1 MKAYLKGIGFKDY
14 QRTYSPVY
22 DSKVYDKEAWEKLL
36 EDFNE
41 NVKVGTYSKLP
52 YADWRV
58 LHLMD
63 GDYKVVWFE
72 IDNIYL
78 APTVTHIQ
86 EFRYLKDSDNFRMI
100 GTDKKYDTSEAYSFG
115 AYLADILFY
124 DYFDYTETGRV
135 DDYRL
140 FGLDN
145 LGAYGP
151 EDSIGWRALNW
162 ALNPAVEGKPGKMI
176 FKNVND
182 SIKNLSYEF
191 DKTTKILNNCYN
203 IYKDSNK
210 EWLNTVYKDVDR
222 VKTSASDCANVEVN
236 PIRAI
241 TVDEAQQSIQ
251 DFLNSQI
258 STEASTASISTD
270 WKYDTSTSKTVPIVG
285 GGVSDSTTIKI
296 GDDGS
301 YATYG
306 TATISIDS
314 GLTDRLDTMEE
325 RINKLETNNDDV
337 KGKGNN
343 MKMFNFDFGPIKDND
358 AIRMSP
364 YGLAVKNVNGTYQA
378 YDKKNGEIMDVDV
391 FNFKADNMFFKIPVG
406 IDAIE
411 AGDVIIFNR
420 RPCFVFGFSEQ
431 GDVIAIDIAMG
442 EKKTIMPTRSPFG
455 NFSFITKVV
464 SLLDNMMTP
473 PSNDNPLGNM
483 WMFTLLD
490 NDNKSMKDILPMMML
505 MNGTNNMSGFN
516 PMMFYFMS
524 DKTDGDKDWLLPM
537 LMMNNFSGK
546 TN

>member
-1 MKAYLKGIGFKDY
+1 MKVYLKGIGFKDY

-41 NVKVGTYSKLP
+41 EVKIGTYSKLP

-72 IDNIYL
+72 IDNVYL
-78 APTVTHIQ
+78 APTVAHIQ
-86 EFRYLKDSDNFRMI
+86 EFKYLKDSDSFRMV

-115 AYLADILFY
+115 AYLADMLFY
-124 DYFDYTETGRV
+124 DYFDCTETTGRV

-145 LGAYGP
+145 LGAYDP
-151 EDSIGWRALNW
+151 EDNIGWRALNW
-162 ALNPAVEGKPGKMI
+162 ALNPAVEGKTGKMI
-176 FKNVND
+176 FENVKDN
-182 SIKNLSYEF
+182 IKNLSYEF
-191 DKTTKILNNCYN
+191 DKTTKILNDCYN
-203 IYKDSNK
+203 LYKDSNK
-210 EWLNTVYKDVDR
+210 EWFNTVYKDVDR
-222 VKTSASDCANVEVN
+222 VKASTPDYANVEVN

-241 TVDEAQQSIQ
+241 TKDEAQQAVQ

-258 STEASTASISTD
+258 STEASTATASTD
-270 WKYDTSTSKTVPIVG
+270 WKYDTSTFKTVPIVG

-296 GDDGS
+296 NNDGS
-301 YATYG
+301 YG

-314 GLTDRLDTMEE
+314 GLTNRIDTIEE
-325 RINKLETNNDDV
+325 RINKLETNNDDM

-358 AIRMSP
+358 AVRMSP

-391 FNFKADNMFFKIPVG
+391 FNFKADNMFFKMPVG

-505 MNGTNNMSGFN
+505 MNGNTGSAMD
-516 PMMFYFMS
+516 PMMLYFMMKDS
-524 DKTDGDKDWLLPM
+524 KGDDDSMLPLL
-537 LMMNNFSGK
+537 LMMNMK
-546 TN
+546 K

>member
-1 MKAYLKGIGFKDY
+1 MKAYLKDIGFKDY
-14 QRTYSPVY
+14 RRTYSPVY

-72 IDNIYL
+72 IDNVYL
-78 APTVTHIQ
+78 APTVAHIQ
-86 EFRYLKDSDNFRMI
+86 EFRYLKDSDNFRMV

-115 AYLADILFY
+115 AYLADMLFY
-124 DYFDYTETGRV
+124 DYFDCMETTGKT

-140 FGLDN
+140 FGLNN
-145 LGAYGP
+145 LGAYGS
-151 EDSIGWRALNW
+151 EDNIGWRALSW

-176 FKNVND
+176 FENVND

-191 DKTTKILNNCYN
+191 DKTTKILNDCYN
-203 IYKDSNK
+203 LYKDSNK
-210 EWLNTVYKDVDR
+210 EWLNTLYKDVDR
-222 VKTSASDCANVEVN
+222 VKTSVSDCANVNVN

-241 TVDEAQQSIQ
+241 TKDEAQQAVQ

-258 STEASTASISTD
+258 STETSTSTD

-306 TATISIDS
+306 ATTISLDS
-314 GLTDRLDTMEE
+314 GLTNRLDTMEE
-325 RINKLETNNDDV
+325 RINKLETNNDDM

-358 AIRMSP
+358 AVRMSP

-378 YDKKNGEIMDVDV
+378 YDKKNGEMMDVDI
-391 FNFKADNMFFKIPVG
+391 FNFKADNMFFKMPVAL
-406 IDAIE
+406 DAVG
-411 AGDVIIFNR
+411 AGDLIIFNR
-420 RPCFVFGFSEQ
+420 KPCFVFGFSEQ
-431 GDVIAIDIAMG
+431 GDVIVIDIALG
-442 EKKTIMPTRSPFG
+442 EKKTILPSKSPF
-455 NFSFITKVV
+455 NFNYITKVV
-464 SLLDNMMTP
+464 SLADSLFGTDTPSAENPFGNILPFMLMSEDN
-473 PSNDNPLGNM
+473 S
-483 WMFTLLD
+483 
-490 NDNKSMKDILPMMML
+490 SMKDMLPM
-505 MNGTNNMSGFN
+505 
-516 PMMFYFMS
+516 
-524 DKTDGDKDWLLPM
+524 M
-537 LMMNNFSGK
+537 LMMNGNAGGTMNPMMLYFMMKNGK
-546 TN
+546 GDDESMLPLLLMMNMKK

>member
-1 MKAYLKGIGFKDY
+1 MKVYLKGIGFKDY
-14 QRTYSPVY
+14 RRTYSPVY

-72 IDNIYL
+72 IDNVYL
-78 APTVTHIQ
+78 APTVAHIQ
-86 EFRYLKDSDNFRMI
+86 EFKYLKDSDSFRMV

-115 AYLADILFY
+115 AYLADMLFY
-124 DYFDYTETGRV
+124 DYFDCTETTGRV

-145 LGAYGP
+145 LGAYDP
-151 EDSIGWRALNW
+151 EDNIGWRALNW
-162 ALNPAVEGKPGKMI
+162 ALNPAVEDTTGKMI
-176 FKNVND
+176 FEDIKDN
-182 SIKNLSYEF
+182 IKNLGYNF
-191 DKTTKILNNCYN
+191 DKTTEILNNCYN
-203 IYKDSNK
+203 IYNDSNK

-222 VKTSASDCANVEVN
+222 VKALTPDYANVEVN

-241 TVDEAQQSIQ
+241 TKDEAQQSIQ

-258 STEASTASISTD
+258 STEASTAFASTD

-285 GGVSDSTTIKI
+285 GGVSDSTPIKI
-296 GDDGS
+296 NNDGS
-301 YATYG
+301 YG

-314 GLTDRLDTMEE
+314 GLTNRIDTIEE
-325 RINKLETNNDDV
+325 RINKLETNNDDM

-391 FNFKADNMFFKIPVG
+391 FNFKADNMFFKMPVG

-464 SLLDNMMTP
+464 SLFDNMMTP

-483 WMFTLLD
+483 WMFAFLD

-505 MNGTNNMSGFN
+505 MNGTNNMSSFN
-516 PMMFYFMS
+516 PMMFYLMS

-537 LMMNNFSGK
+537 LMMSNFSGK